1 MRTALLLACLLA
13 ADAAAAQ
20 DVAFKVTPPAGAV
33 KLAEK
38 FSFSVEAVLPEN
50 YSLRADTAAAS
61 NSEFETLSFTRLSER
76 KEGGRKTELF
86 EVKARA
92 YTLGVSTFPAI
103 PWGLRGEGVPADTVV
118 KTEPFNVE
126 VKPLFKIKE
135 GEDIKDIYP
144 PYSYIPWLLL
154 ALAALAA
161 AALVWQFYKRFAV
174 KAGTPA
180 FARAAWHDARDPYQR
195 ARERLD
201 RLVASP
207 LAREEKFKSFY
218 TGITSILRLYLA
230 EEFSIDAVLMTTA
243 DLGREIKKTGA
254 DLKTILR
261 ARELLQKADMVK
273 FAKLRPDGAADDA
286 AAAGELL
293 MEFRRLAEN
302 ARALAAEAAAKA
314 AADARLGKRGRK

>member
-1 MRTALLLACLLA
+1 MRTALLLACALA
-13 ADAAAAQ
+13 AAPAAAQ
-20 DVAFKVTPPAGAV
+20 DVSFTVTPPAGAV

-76 KEGGRKTELF
+76 REGGRKTELF

-103 PWGLRGEGVPADTVV
+103 PWGLRGEGVPPDTVV
-118 KTEPFNVE
+118 KTDPFNVE
-126 VKPLFKIKE
+126 VLPLFKTKE

-144 PYSYIPWLLL
+144 PYSYVPWLLL
-154 ALAALAA
+154 LLAALAA
-161 AALVWQFYKRFAV
+161 AALLWQFYKRFAA

-180 FARAAWHDARDPYQR
+180 FARAAWQDARNPYQR

-201 RLVASP
+201 RLRASP
-207 LAREEKFKSFY
+207 LAGEGKFKSFY
-218 TGITSILRLYLA
+218 TGLTAILRFYLA
-230 EEFSIDAVLMTTA
+230 EEFAIDAVLMTTA
-243 DLGREIKKTGA
+243 DLGRELKKTGA
-254 DLKTILR
+254 DLKAILR

-273 FAKLRPDGAADDA
+273 FARLRPEGAEADA
-286 AAAGELL
+286 AAVGDLL
-293 MEFRRLAEN
+293 MEFHRLAEN
-302 ARALAAEAAAKA
+302 ARALAAEAAARA
-314 AADARLGKRGRK
+314 AEAARLEKRGRK

>member
-1 MRTALLLACLLA
+1 MRTALLLACALA
-13 ADAAAAQ
+13 AAPAAAQ
-20 DVAFKVTPPAGAV
+20 DVAFKVTPPAGTV

-50 YSLRADTAAAS
+50 YSLKADTAAAS

-103 PWGLRGEGVPADTVV
+103 PWGLRGEGVPADTLV

-126 VKPLFKIKE
+126 VLPLFKIKE

-144 PYSYIPWLLL
+144 PYSYVPWLLL
-154 ALAALAA
+154 LLALLAA
-161 AALVWQFYKRFAV
+161 AAALWQFYRRFGV
-174 KAGTPA
+174 KAGTPV
-180 FARAAWHDARDPYQR
+180 FARAAWRDTRTPYQR

-201 RLVASP
+201 RLAASP
-207 LAREEKFKSFY
+207 LAREGKLKNFY
-218 TGITSILRLYLA
+218 TGLTAILRLYLA
-230 EEFSIDAVLMTTA
+230 EEFSIDAVLLTTA
-243 DLGREIKKTGA
+243 DLSRELKKTGA
-254 DLKTILR
+254 DLKSLLR

-273 FAKLRPDGAADDA
+273 FARLLPEGAEADA
-286 AAAGELL
+286 VTAGELL
-293 MEFRRLAEN
+293 MEFHRLAEN
-302 ARALAAEAAAKA
+302 ARALAAEAAARA
-314 AADARLGKRGRK
+314 AEAARLEKRGRK